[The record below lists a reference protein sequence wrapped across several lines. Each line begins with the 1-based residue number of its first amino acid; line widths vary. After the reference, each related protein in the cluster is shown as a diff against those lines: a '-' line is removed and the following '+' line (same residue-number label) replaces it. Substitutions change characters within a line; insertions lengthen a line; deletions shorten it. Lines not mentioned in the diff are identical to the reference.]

1 MARHSVAGF
10 SLVEVMVALL
20 VTCFG
25 VLGMLAMQGRTIAYA
40 QDTILRSSAAE
51 LADELMEMMR
61 TDIYSTQ
68 DGSAAQVVPPSS
80 WGYYK
85 AASASFPIAPG
96 SCASLAKLTASQR
109 LACWAQRVNQALPG
123 ASDLAGEFHVC
134 RTNGSSTCS
143 NSGSAIEI
151 QLAWRVK
158 AGECLD
164 ANATGDNTICRYV
177 LREEP

>member
-1 MARHSVAGF
+1 MSRPMAGF
-10 SLVEVMVALL
+10 SLVEVLVALL
-20 VTCFG
+20 ITCIG
-25 VLGMLAMQGRTIAYA
+25 VLGMLAMQGRTISYA
-40 QDTILRSSAAE
+40 QDTVLRSHAAE
-51 LADELMEMMR
+51 LADELMELMR
-61 TDIYSTQ
+61 TDLYSTQ
-68 DGSAAQVVPPSS
+68 DGSAAQVLPPPG

-85 AASASFPIAPG
+85 AANASFPSAPA
-96 SCASLAKLTASQR
+96 SCASLAALTASQR

-123 ASDLAGEFHVC
+123 ASDLASEFYVC
-134 RTNGSSTCS
+134 RTNGNTKCS

-164 ANATGDNTICRYV
+164 ANASGDDTICRYV

>member
-1 MARHSVAGF
+1 MSRPMAGF
-10 SLVEVMVALL
+10 SLVEVLVALL
-20 VTCFG
+20 VTCIG
-25 VLGMLAMQGRTIAYA
+25 VLGMLAMQGRTIGYA
-40 QDTILRSSAAE
+40 QDTLLRSNAAE

-61 TDIYSTQ
+61 TDLYSTQ
-68 DGSAAQVVPPSS
+68 DGSAAQVLPPSN

-85 AASASFPIAPG
+85 AASAAFPSAPG
-96 SCASLAKLTASQR
+96 SCASLASLTASQR

-123 ASDLAGEFHVC
+123 ASGLASEFHVC
-134 RTNGSSTCS
+134 RTNGTGPCTG
-143 NSGSAIEI
+143 SGSAIEI

-164 ANATGDNTICRYV
+164 ASATGDDTICRYV